1 MANIGLTD
9 IQEFEAKMQF
19 TLMAIPLNE
28 VINIVRDQCGGKL
41 TSVTLEAW
49 KAGKS
54 QPSKTKL
61 DLFCRAIRL
70 SLADMYEDFDVF
82 VKILC
87 RTHKIPDRNRN
98 IFLKRIKE
106 RQTGNLRLSVF
117 SRFSPSYT
125 KRLFDKV
132 CGNYILYNYSI
143 NNVDKINLTLI
154 CIDSECHPFMR
165 VRVRSFRDDKFLGY
179 RGTIFPVRSNL
190 HFILETE
197 SEFHDEV
204 VMIVTNNPVD
214 MGRDVEFLYGIIL
227 SGSEDF
233 VSHPSAAR
241 VFMEKMPQNASQEDI
256 LKKIIETEQNA
267 IPAYLKELISNNTD
281 QAEGSFVLRAE
292 QLNWAFV
299 ERIRLRNLSPPG

>member
-1 MANIGLTD
+1 MANIGLMD
-9 IQEFEAKMQF
+9 IQEFTAKMQF
-19 TLMAIPLNE
+19 ALMVIPMSE
-28 VINIVRDQCGGKL
+28 VINRVQDQLGGNL

-49 KAGKS
+49 KSGKS

-61 DLFCRAIRL
+61 ELFCRAARI
-70 SLADMYEDFDVF
+70 SLADMYEDFADF
-82 VKILC
+82 VEILS
-87 RTHKIPDRNRN
+87 RAHEIPNRNRD
-98 IFLKRIKE
+98 IFLKRIE
-106 RQTGNLRLSVF
+106 VRHTGNLSLSVF
-117 SRFSPSYT
+117 SRFSPAYT
-125 KRLFDKV
+125 KRLFEKV
-132 CGNYILYNYSI
+132 CGNYILYNYAS
-143 NNVDKINLTLI
+143 NNVDRINLALI
-154 CIDSECHPFMR
+154 CIDGECHPFMS
-165 VRVRSFRDDKFLGY
+165 VRVKSFRDDKFLGY

-241 VFMEKMPQNASQEDI
+241 VFMEKLPKSASQEQL
-256 LKKIIETEQNA
+256 LKKIIETGQDA
-267 IPAYLKELISNNTD
+267 IPAYIKELISNNTD
-281 QAEGSFVLRAE
+281 QVEGSFVLRAE

-299 ERIRLRNLSPPG
+299 ERIRLKNQSS